1 MRFRRLGKMD
11 PEIANEI
18 DEIDEIDEELLQIFT
33 NYFENPTKE
42 SRRNKFVRMLTLIK
56 KVIKYGDYNYLTKL
70 FINFTMFAIGSKQSA
85 GCIVSERILFYISHV
100 LLTKITVAAIMHF
113 ELYCYNATMT
123 YAYNTS
129 ILSVMLVYMNEY
141 KLNDHQKFNGFAA
154 LTKLSTSGID
164 KLCTTVSTLNGEQYS
179 PMMLI
184 LIMDPT
190 SVFKNLIYTV
200 KSIELDLFKTR
211 YCDYAHFE
219 IAYHVLLIDIKRL
232 RLLHEQIY
240 PKCCNSCSASE
251 LKLLVCKRC
260 KSVYYC
266 SKQCQQSD
274 WHSHRNICVSK
285 KKLYDNVVEFVQS
298 LVPE

>member
-1 MRFRRLGKMD
+1 MAVYSLVGKMD
-11 PEIANEI
+11 SAIADEIYEI
-18 DEIDEIDEELLQIFT
+18 DGKLLEIFT
-33 NYFENPTKE
+33 NYFENPSTE
-42 SRRNKFVRMLTLIK
+42 SRCDKFIDMIKLIK
-56 KVIKYGDYNYLTKL
+56 KVIKYGDYNYLTKW

-85 GCIVSERILFYISHV
+85 GGIVSERILFYISHV
-100 LLTKITVAAIMHF
+100 LLTKMTVNAITHF
-113 ELYCYNATMT
+113 ELYYYNATMT

-154 LTKLSTSGID
+154 LTELSTSGID
-164 KLCTTVSTLNGEQYS
+164 KLCTTVSTSNGEQYS

-190 SVFKNLIYTV
+190 SVFKNLIYKV

-232 RLLHEQIY
+232 RLLHEQTY

-274 WHSHRNICVSK
+274 WNKHREICVSK
-285 KKLYDNVVEFVQS
+285 KELYDNVVEFVQS